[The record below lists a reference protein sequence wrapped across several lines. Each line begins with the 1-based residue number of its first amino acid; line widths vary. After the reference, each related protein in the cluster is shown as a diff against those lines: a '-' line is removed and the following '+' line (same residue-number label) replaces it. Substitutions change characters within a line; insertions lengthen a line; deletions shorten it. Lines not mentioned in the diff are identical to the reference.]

1 MVIEKVQLSHYL
13 LTTNST
19 TMLTLEFS
27 MNILIL
33 FAVMLTSFLV
43 GFKLRSKQISKN
55 HSRVMQLETEMI
67 SNHAEIL
74 ELQKE
79 YITMELKLRGVND
92 PVIQMKPQFSEKLPD
107 GSLRKK
113 MLSKD
118 LSPARNETYQMIY
131 ENIASA
137 EGQRLAKDQY

>member
-1 MVIEKVQLSHYL
+1 
-13 LTTNST
+13 
-19 TMLTLEFS
+19 

-79 YITMELKLRGVND
+79 YIAMELKLRGVSD
-92 PVIQMKPQFSEKLPD
+92 PVIQMKPQFNEKLPD

-118 LSPARNETYQMIY
+118 LAPVRNETYQMIY
-131 ENIASA
+131 DNLANA
-137 EGQRLAKDQY
+137 DGQRLATDQY